1 MEQAI
6 LDLIEKLY
14 KRKYCGGIKVKK
26 LESGY
31 SVSFDLGI
39 PDKQPITISADLE
52 AEDFLKFIKQ
62 ELISRQLYKVQFFRG
77 IKREIEDEKTRR
89 INCENKQG
97 Y

>member
-6 LDLIEKLY
+6 LDIIEKRY
-14 KRKYCGGIKVKK
+14 KRKYCGGIKVTK
-26 LESGY
+26 LKSGY

-39 PDKQPITISADLE
+39 PDKKPITISADLE
-52 AEDFLKFIKQ
+52 AEDFLKFVEQ

-77 IKREIEDEKTRR
+77 IKRELEDETRR
-89 INCENKQG
+89 INCKNKQG